1 MQDSA
6 IKDGWHP
13 LEDDSV
19 EGENTEKMRQAVAG
33 KARMNR
39 PERRTPVLLLGVP
52 SWADEADLRGGL
64 ATLCNSPKEWTT
76 VSIKKGQE
84 GRVYG
89 TLSSRSLTT
98 RPSRWY
104 RRSPWSSDRPG
115 AGSNCL
121 KKSSQ
126 NASAVKRQVTWQ
138 PNAKPR
144 QKSLHATISRQRA
157 TSFRT
162 AG

>member
-1 MQDSA
+1 MKHSA
-6 IKDGWHP
+6 VKDGWQP

-19 EGENTEKMRQAVAG
+19 EGENTEKMHQAIAG
-33 KARMNR
+33 KARMTR

-52 SWADEADLRGGL
+52 SWADETDLRRGL
-64 ATLCNSPKEWTT
+64 ANLCNSPKDWTT

-84 GRVYG
+84 GRVYE
-89 TLSSRSLTT
+89 TLSSLAT

-104 RRSPWSSDRPG
+104 RRSPWSLNRPG
-115 AGSNCL
+115 VGSDCL

-144 QKSLHATISRQRA
+144 QKSLHATISQQRA

-162 AG
+162 VG